1 MSDLN
6 ADHMHLDDDEIEA
19 AALAA
24 LDGLSESIEPL
35 DCPECSARVAA
46 HGRCLSLA
54 RLLTRDTQTPFGTP
68 AVDAVRAIRRHSY
81 RRRALG
87 EIASLVTASP
97 LRDRG

>member
-1 MSDLN
+1 VSEPK
-6 ADHMHLDDDEIEA
+6 AVHRHLDDDGVEA

-24 LDGLSESIEPL
+24 LDGSGRAVSEI
-35 DCPECSARVAA
+35 DCEECSVRISA

-54 RLLTRDTQTPFGTP
+54 RLLTRDTQEPFGTP
-68 AVDAVRAIRRHSY
+68 AVDAVRTIRRRSY

-87 EIASLVTASP
+87 EIAALVTASP

>member
-1 MSDLN
+1 MSDPK
-6 ADHMHLDDDEIEA
+6 AVHRHLDDDEVEA

-24 LDGLSESIEPL
+24 LDGSERTVSEL
-35 DCPECSARVAA
+35 DCEECKARVSA

-54 RLLTRDTQTPFGTP
+54 RLLTRDTREPFGAP
-68 AVDAVRAIRRHSY
+68 AVDAVRTIRRRSY

-87 EIASLVTASP
+87 EIAALVTASP

>member
-1 MSDLN
+1 MSEPK
-6 ADHMHLDDDEIEA
+6 AVHRHLDDDEVDA

-24 LDGLSESIEPL
+24 LEDSGRTVSEI
-35 DCPECSARVAA
+35 DCEECSARVSA

-54 RLLTRDTQTPFGTP
+54 RLLTRDTREPFGTP
-68 AVDAVRAIRRHSY
+68 AVDAVRTIRRRSY

-87 EIASLVTASP
+87 EIAALVTISP